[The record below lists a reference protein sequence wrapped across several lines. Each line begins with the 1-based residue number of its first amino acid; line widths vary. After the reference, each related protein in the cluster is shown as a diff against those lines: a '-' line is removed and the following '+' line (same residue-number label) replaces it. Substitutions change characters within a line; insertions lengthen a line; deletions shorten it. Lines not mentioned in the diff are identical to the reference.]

1 MNKMKE
7 IMIEKLTLN
16 MGAGES
22 GPKVE
27 KSKTIIEKIS
37 GDKKVMITKTEG
49 RTTFGMA
56 QKRDIGVKVTLRGE
70 DAIEL
75 LKKLL
80 EAVEKRLKPSQF
92 DSTGN
97 FSFGIKEYIN
107 IPGIK
112 YDPDVGILGMDV
124 CVTLKRPG
132 FRVKKKRIKPGK
144 IGKTHKITPAESIEW
159 VKKKFGIEV
168 KEEEE

>member
-112 YDPDVGILGMDV
+112 YDPDVG
-124 CVTLKRPG
+124 VTLKRPG